1 MTENVNQV
9 KTQTQYV
16 KEMVGWLV
24 QIESLNEKLK
34 EVKSEAKEAGF
45 NPVILATVAKAIA
58 SSNTDELTDKSQSI
72 IDLIEELI

>member
-9 KTQTQYV
+9 KTQSTYV
-16 KEMVGWLV
+16 KEMLGWLV

-34 EVKSEAKEAGF
+34 EVKAEAKEAGF
-45 NPVILATVAKAIA
+45 NPVILSTVAKSIA
-58 SSNTDELTDKSQSI
+58 ASNTDELTDKSQSI